1 MKTTKTTTKKSTSTK
16 WLVLVIIVG
25 VISGYFY
32 IRHEIN
38 HRLDSK
44 IYAQLEEMDSQ
55 LDKLEQSAGS
65 FGEFKVING
74 KISGQ
79 VNELTPKNY
88 VDQAPMLEHLIESSA
103 VFAPVTAANFE
114 SLLQTT
120 SDKNYKINKRQFKLE
135 VRELKFGYNQQ
146 VKQFNQQIIDIGNQ
160 LSELEKQVNGIDNS
174 DLRALEQARIK
185 FIRHKLKM
193 VDEKIKANLL
203 LDVLEDLDEP
213 ESQPVAN

>member
-1 MKTTKTTTKKSTSTK
+1 VKSTKIAAKKSTNVK
-16 WLVLVIIVG
+16 WLVVIIVVG
-25 VISGYFY
+25 VILGYFY

-55 LDKLEQSAGS
+55 LDKLEQSAAT

-74 KISGQ
+74 KITEQ
-79 VNELTPKNY
+79 VHGLTPKNY
-88 VDQAPMLEHLIESSA
+88 AAQAPALQLLIESSE

-114 SLLQTT
+114 SLVAVTT
-120 SDKNYKINKRQFKLE
+120 DQNYKINKRQFKLE

-146 VKQFNQQIIDIGNQ
+146 VKQFNQQIIDIGSQ
-160 LSELEKQVNGIDNS
+160 LSVLEAQVKDIDS
-174 DLRALEQARIK
+174 SEVQALEQARIK
-185 FIRHKLKM
+185 FIRHKLKT

-203 LDVLEDLDEP
+203 IEVLEDLDEP
-213 ESQPVAN
+213 ESAPVKN